1 MAGLI
6 MKPILK
12 KVLGETIENKFGRE
26 DPYFESV
33 PATRI
38 TGKEG
43 KVKKVRKALPP
54 GLSEHDAMVL
64 TKVKRRAY
72 RLDSSLFTLCGIK
85 FGWGSVIGLVPI
97 AGDVVDAML
106 AMMVVRTAKSVEG
119 GLPANVLM
127 TMYFW
132 VIVDFIVG
140 LVPFAGDI
148 FDAMVR
154 ANTNNAIALEN
165 HLREKGKKNLKK
177 SGLPVPDVDP
187 SDPDTFDRMQHES
200 ERSDH
205 ISSQPRRNER
215 MTDDRDHRR
224 QSSGVAPA
232 KPTRPSE
239 ARVRDDRRSGGGS
252 FFGWGG
258 QRERAVDPEMG
269 RTDDRRDDRRDDR
282 PSRKASRRG

>member
-1 MAGLI
+1 MAAIIL
-6 MKPILK
+6 KPILK

-33 PATRI
+33 PAKRLV
-38 TGKEG
+38 GKKE

-54 GLSEHDAMVL
+54 GLTEHDAMVL

-72 RLDSSLFTLCGIK
+72 RLDSSLFKLCGIQ

-97 AGDVVDAML
+97 FGDIVDAML
-106 AMMVVRTAKSVEG
+106 AMMVVRTCKQVEG

-127 TMYFW
+127 MMYFW

-154 ANTNNAIALEN
+154 ANTNNAILLED

-177 SGLPVPDVDP
+177 AGLPIPDVDP
-187 SDPDTFDRMQHES
+187 SDPDTFDRQQRES
-200 ERSDH
+200 EGRERDH
-205 ISSQPRRNER
+205 VSSQPRRNER
-215 MTDDRDHRR
+215 MTTDSHRP

-232 KPTRPSE
+232 KPTRPSD

-252 FFGWGG
+252 FFGWGSR
-258 QRERAVDPEMG
+258 RERAVDPEMG
-269 RTDDRRDDRRDDR
+269 VADDRRRTDDR
-282 PSRKASRRG
+282 PSRKASRRN

>member
-1 MAGLI
+1 
-6 MKPILK
+6 MKPVLK
-12 KVLGETIENKFGRE
+12 KILGETIENKFGRE

-38 TGKEG
+38 VGKKE
-43 KVKKVRKALPP
+43 KIKKVRKALPP
-54 GLSEHDAMVL
+54 GLSDHDAMVL

-72 RLDSSLFTLCGIK
+72 RLDSSLFELCGIK

-106 AMMVVRTAKSVEG
+106 AMMVVRTAKTVEG
-119 GLPANVLM
+119 GLPAGVLM

-187 SDPDTFDRMQHES
+187 SDPDTFDRMQDER

-205 ISSQPRRNER
+205 ISSSQPRRNER
-215 MTDDRDHRR
+215 MTTNRDDRHHRR

-252 FFGWGG
+252 FFGWGSR
-258 QRERAVDPEMG
+258 RERVADPEMG
-269 RTDDRRDDRRDDR
+269 RTDDR
-282 PSRKASRRG
+282 PSRKPSRRG

>member
-6 MKPILK
+6 LKPLIT

-38 TGKEG
+38 VGKKE

-54 GLSEHDAMVL
+54 GLTDHDAKVL

-72 RLDSSLFTLCGIK
+72 RLDSSLFSLCGIK

-97 AGDVVDAML
+97 AGDVVDAMF
-106 AMMVVRTAKSVEG
+106 AMMVVRTAKQVEG
-119 GLPANVLM
+119 GLPSNVLM
-127 TMYFW
+127 MMYFW

-154 ANTNNAIALEN
+154 ANTNNAILLEN

-187 SDPDTFDRMQHES
+187 SDADTFDRMQHERES
-200 ERSDH
+200 DRRDH
-205 ISSQPRRNER
+205 ILSSQPRRNER

-224 QSSGVAPA
+224 QSSGVASA
-232 KPTRPSE
+232 KPMRPSE

-252 FFGWGG
+252 FFGWGSR
-258 QRERAVDPEMG
+258 RERVADPEMG
-269 RTDDRRDDRRDDR
+269 RTDDR
-282 PSRKASRRG
+282 PSKKASRRG

>member
-1 MAGLI
+1 MAGI
-6 MKPILK
+6 ILK
-12 KVLGETIENKFGRE
+12 PVLKKILGETIENKFGRE

-38 TGKEG
+38 VGKKE
-43 KVKKVRKALPP
+43 KFKKVRKALPP
-54 GLSEHDAMVL
+54 GLSDHDAMVL

-72 RLDSSLFTLCGIK
+72 RLDSSLFELCGIK

-97 AGDVVDAML
+97 FGDVVDAML
-106 AMMVVRTAKSVEG
+106 AMMVVRSAKQVEG

-177 SGLPVPDVDP
+177 RGLPVPDVDP
-187 SDPDTFDRMQHES
+187 SDPDTFDRAQ
-200 ERSDH
+200 RDGDRRDH
-205 ISSQPRRNER
+205 TSSSQPRRNER
-215 MTDDRDHRR
+215 MTDERDHRR

-239 ARVRDDRRSGGGS
+239 ARVRDDRRGGGGS
-252 FFGWGG
+252 FFGWGSR
-258 QRERAVDPEMG
+258 RERVADPEMG
-269 RTDDRRDDRRDDR
+269 RPDDR
-282 PSRKASRRG
+282 PARKASRRG